1 VNLGFYY
8 ALREGVDGMRRAR
21 LASAISILTTTIS
34 LVLFGVFVVGT
45 LNVARLVEVMRSRVE
60 FEVFIDNSLED
71 VETGRLGRE
80 IRAVAG
86 VAEAVF
92 ISREDAKEIF
102 QKEFGDGFLDLVE
115 NNPLPASFR
124 ITLAKEFQNAS
135 EAARIAGVIDKIEGV
150 DEVVYRRE
158 LLSALDKYV
167 GLAVTA
173 DLILGV
179 VVFLSSFAL
188 VVNVIRLTIGA
199 KRRIIE
205 IMQLVGATH
214 GFVRR
219 PFLVQGFIQGLF
231 GGLGAAL
238 VLKLIQRILQGQF
251 GEMIAFPHFLFIE
264 LIAGGIFLAMT
275 ASFFGVR
282 RYLR

>member
-1 VNLGFYY
+1 MNLGFYY

-251 GEMIAFPHFLFIE
+251 AGMIVFPKFLFVA
-264 LIAGGIFLAMT
+264 LIAGGVFLAMI

>member
-1 VNLGFYY
+1 MSLSLYY
-8 ALREGVDGMRRAR
+8 ALREGVDGIRRAR
-21 LASAISILTTTIS
+21 LASAISISTTTIA

-60 FEVFIDNSLED
+60 FEVFIDNGLED
-71 VETGRLGRE
+71 SEVSRVGSE

-92 ISREDAKEIF
+92 ISRDDAKKIF

-124 ITLAKEFQNAS
+124 LTLSKEFQNAN
-135 EAARIAGVIDKIEGV
+135 EAARIAGVIGKIEGV

-158 LLSALDKYV
+158 LLSALDKYI

-179 VVFLSSFAL
+179 IVFLSSFAL

-219 PFLVQGFIQGLF
+219 PFMVQGFLQGLL
-231 GGLGAAL
+231 GGVGAAL
-238 VLKLIQRILQGQF
+238 VLKLIQRLLQSQF
-251 GEMIAFPHFLFIE
+251 GELIVFPKYLFVS

>member
-1 VNLGFYY
+1 MNLSFYY
-8 ALREGVDGMRRAR
+8 ALREGVDGIRRAR
-21 LASAISILTTTIS
+21 LASAISILTTTIA

-45 LNVARLVEVMRSRVE
+45 LNVARLVEAMRSRVE
-60 FEVFIDNSLED
+60 FEVFIDNGLED
-71 VETGRLGRE
+71 AETGRVDRE
-80 IRAVAG
+80 IRAVGG

-92 ISREDAKEIF
+92 ISRDDAKKIF
-102 QKEFGDGFLDLVE
+102 QNEFGDGFLDLVE

-135 EAARIAGVIDKIEGV
+135 EAARIAGLIEKIEGV

-205 IMQLVGATH
+205 IMQLVGATD

-219 PFLVQGFIQGLF
+219 PFLVQGFIQGLL

-238 VLKLIQRILQGQF
+238 VLRLLQRFLQGQF
-251 GEMIAFPHFLFIE
+251 SGMIIFPKHLFIA